1 MKVLNQGSST
11 QTLRIIPRSYPNSLT
26 LSLRDDQTN
35 VVVNYTLNSG
45 FSVDNDYLVINNTYS
60 LVENHFY
67 DLTITDQNGDV
78 IYKDKIFCTDQNV
91 DTYSPNV
98 LSLNIEEVESTWDE
112 LEVNWE
118 EDIVENIY
126 ISEETNDNDYIVL

>member
-1 MKVLNQGSST
+1 MKVLTQST
-11 QTLRIIPRSYPNSLT
+11 EAQTLRVIPRSYPTSLT

-35 VVVNYTLNSG
+35 QVVNYTLTSG
-45 FSVDNDYLVINNTYS
+45 FNTDKDYLVITNSYS

-67 DLTITDQNGDV
+67 DLTITDQAGNI

-91 DTYSPNV
+91 DTYSPNLV
-98 LSLNIEEVESTWDE
+98 SLNIDEIESTWDE
-112 LEVNWE
+112 VEKNWE

>member
-1 MKVLNQGSST
+1 MKVLNQGDST

-35 VVVNYTLNSG
+35 VVVNYALNSG
-45 FSVDNDYLVINNTYS
+45 FTVDKDYLVINNVYS

-67 DLTITDQNGDV
+67 DLKITDENGNV
-78 IYKDKIFCTDQNV
+78 IYKDKVFCTDQNV
-91 DTYSPNV
+91 DSYSPNLV
-98 LSLNIEEVESTWDE
+98 SLNIDEIESTWDE
-112 LEVNWE
+112 VEVNWE